1 MAKSENPGASVGGCR
16 DSVSCSH
23 FRPSLTRVGWTGACQ
38 RVEEQPHGSRGAGRA
53 HSSALA
59 DLAAAQARYGAL
71 QQNVSRLGSGMED
84 KAVSLVASFRDWSG
98 RLNKARGRL
107 NTALDA
113 FAAKRPQLKSIR
125 DVAQGAA
132 GVIGLELAQLI
143 AVLNQ
148 GTPESTAEN
157 WQAVNEKLRG
167 LAGEHPRLL
176 EPWSVGVAPVAAR
189 LGTNWSASRPFFV
202 WANRAVQNAKPVD
215 INMVTAMGVPRE
227 AANTAVAAA
236 LGGGL
241 EWGVA
246 TAGGANAQ
254 MLAGGLVLTA
264 DGQAKMR

>member
-1 MAKSENPGASVGGCR
+1 MGR
-16 DSVSCSH
+16 CS
-23 FRPSLTRVGWTGACQ
+23 RM
-38 RVEEQPHGSRGAGRA
+38 SRA
-53 HSSALA
+53 
-59 DLAAAQARYGAL
+59 
-71 QQNVSRLGSGMED
+71 GSGMED

-125 DVAQGAA
+125 GVAQGAA

-148 GTPESTAEN
+148 GTPESTAKN

-202 WANRAVQNAKPVD
+202 WANRAVQNAKNQLD

-236 LGGGL
+236 LGGGG
-241 EWGVA
+241 GVA

-254 MLAGGLVLTA
+254 MLVGGLVLTA
-264 DGQAKMR
+264 DGQPRCAKPPRQNRQP